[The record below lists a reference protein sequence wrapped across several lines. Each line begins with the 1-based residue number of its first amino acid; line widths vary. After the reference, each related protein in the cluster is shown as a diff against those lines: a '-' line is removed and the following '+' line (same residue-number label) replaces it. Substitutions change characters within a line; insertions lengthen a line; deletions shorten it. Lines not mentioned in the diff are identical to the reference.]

1 MLWLIVFLV
10 LFVLPHVWTAGL
22 VYGGSFQ
29 HWSEARWDSSGLAP
43 DPLATPEPVVQVY
56 AARAWG

>member
-1 MLWLIVFLV
+1 MLWLILFLV

-29 HWSEARWDSSGLAP
+29 H
-43 DPLATPEPVVQVY
+43 
-56 AARAWG
+56 